1 MSFLTSSA
9 PLARAL
15 AERNYS
21 DPTPV
26 QNAVLEEAAA
36 GRDLLVSSQ
45 TGSGKT
51 VAYGLAIGTTL
62 LGEAEAFGRAGQ
74 PLALIIAPTRELAL
88 QVQRELAW
96 LYKHAN
102 ARVIACVGGM
112 DPRREAAL
120 LDEGA
125 HIVVGTPGRLR
136 DHIERHRLDVS
147 ALRAV
152 VLDEADEML
161 DLGFRDDLEFILK
174 TTPPERQSLLFSATL
189 PKAIIQLA
197 KSYQNDALRI
207 EVAGTPGGHADI
219 EYRAI
224 RCYPKEAELAVV
236 NLLRF
241 HDSPCSLVFCN
252 TRNSVRHL
260 EAILLERGFAA
271 VALSGELS
279 QSERNS
285 ALQALRDGRARVCVA
300 TDVAARG
307 IDLPGLTLVIHAEL
321 PNDPEVMQHRSG
333 RTGRAGKKGTSVL
346 LVPPSRRRKA
356 EMLLAEAKVEAV
368 WAGPPT
374 QDEIRALDKE
384 RLLND
389 PILTGEPGEVDAA
402 MVEALLAGRSIN
414 EIAAALVR
422 VYRAR
427 LPAAEEV
434 GDPNFARDSRPAR
447 ARDDYAPRDGA
458 PRFGENREG
467 SPRSDG
473 PRKAGPRGD
482 TVWFRLNIGRKDG
495 ADPRQLLPMIC
506 RRGKITR
513 DEVGAIRIFDKET
526 KVEIDADV
534 AERFYEL
541 AKAVDRDKIVIEP
554 VTGEEE
560 RRPAKPFAEK
570 ASHAPAPYAKPER
583 AGAERP
589 PARAYEKK
597 PYEKKPYEGGETKPY
612 AKKAYE
618 PKPYEG
624 GEKKPYEGKKK
635 AYEGKSK
642 PFGAAKAYDPVRSD
656 RDALSDPN
664 VSFRSGPKPH
674 ADKPYGERKPYAG
687 GPKPFGAG
695 KSGGGKPFAG
705 KPFAGKPATRDGD
718 TRPAGKPFKS
728 KKPRRDDRG

>member
-1 MSFLTSSA
+1 MSFLTTSP

-21 DPTPV
+21 EPTPV
-26 QNAVLEEAAA
+26 QTAVLEETAA

-51 VAYGLAIGTTL
+51 VAYGIAIGETL
-62 LGEAEAFGRAGQ
+62 LGEAETFPRAGK

-96 LYKHAN
+96 LYKQTN

-125 HIVVGTPGRLR
+125 HLVVGTPGRLR

-174 TTPPERQSLLFSATL
+174 TTPPERRSLLFSATL

-207 EVAGTPGGHADI
+207 EVAGGSRGHADI

-224 RCYPKEAELAVV
+224 RVYPKEAELAVV

-241 HDSPCSLVFCN
+241 HDAPTALVFCN
-252 TRNSVRHL
+252 TRNAVRHL
-260 EAILLERGFAA
+260 EAILLERGFSA

-279 QSERNS
+279 QGERNS

-307 IDLPGLTLVIHAEL
+307 IDLPGLELVIHAEL

-333 RTGRAGKKGTSVL
+333 RTGRAGNKGTSVL
-346 LVPPSRRRKA
+346 LVPVSRRRKA
-356 EMLLAEAKVEAV
+356 EMLISEARVEAV

-374 QDEIRALDKE
+374 QDEIRALDQQ
-384 RLLND
+384 RLLSD
-389 PILTGEPGEVDAA
+389 PILSGEPGEEDAA
-402 MVEALLAGRSIN
+402 MVEALIASRPAQ
-414 EIAAALVR
+414 EIAAALIR
-422 VYRAR
+422 VYRSR
-427 LPAAEEV
+427 LPGAEEV
-434 GDPNFARDSRPAR
+434 GDPNFGRDERRPVWARE
-447 ARDDYAPRDGA
+447 DYAPREGA
-458 PRFGENREG
+458 RFGET
-467 SPRSDG
+467 RSDG
-473 PRKAGPRGD
+473 PRSDAPRHKAGPRGD
-482 TVWFRLNIGRKDG
+482 TVWFRLSVGRKDG
-495 ADPRQLLPMIC
+495 ADPRQLLPMLC

-541 AKAVDRDKIVIEP
+541 AKAVDRDRIVIEP

-560 RRPAKPFAEK
+560 RRPAKPFADK
-570 ASHAPAPYAKPER
+570 ASRAPAPARNER
-583 AGAERP
+583 RDDDRP
-589 PARAYEKK
+589 PSRGYEKK
-597 PYEKKPYEGGETKPY
+597 PYEKKPFGK
-612 AKKAYE
+612 
-618 PKPYEG
+618 KPYEPRT
-624 GEKKPYEGKKK
+624 GETESSAGKKPFDGKRKPYEGK
-635 AYEGKSK
+635 GK
-642 PFGAAKAYDPVRSD
+642 PFGAAKTFDAKPYDPVRGERD
-656 RDALSDPN
+656 RVNDPN
-664 VSFRSGPKPH
+664 VSFRSGPRPQAAGKPPGG
-674 ADKPYGERKPYAG
+674 KPYPGAKPA
-687 GPKPFGAG
+687 F
-695 KSGGGKPFAG
+695 GGKPFAG
-705 KPFAGKPATRDGD
+705 RGDGAGAGKPG
-718 TRPAGKPFKS
+718 GKHFKA

>member
-21 DPTPV
+21 EPTPV
-26 QNAVLEEAAA
+26 QSAVLEPSAA

-51 VAYGLAIGTTL
+51 VAYGLAIGATL
-62 LGEAEAFGRAGQ
+62 LGDAEAFGRAAK

-102 ARVIACVGGM
+102 ARIIACVGGM

-125 HIVVGTPGRLR
+125 HVVVGTPGRLR

-147 ALRAV
+147 ALKAV

-174 TTPPERQSLLFSATL
+174 TTPAERQSLLFSATL

-207 EVAGTPGGHADI
+207 EVAATPGGHADI
-219 EYRAI
+219 DYRAI
-224 RCYPKEAELAVV
+224 RVYPKETELAVV

-252 TRNSVRHL
+252 TRNAVRHL
-260 EAILLERGFAA
+260 EAILLERGFSA

-402 MVEALLAGRSIN
+402 MVEALIAGRSVN

-422 VYRAR
+422 IYRAR
-427 LPAAEEV
+427 LPASEEV
-434 GDPNFARDSRPAR
+434 GDPNFARDERRPAR
-447 ARDDYAPRDGA
+447 AREDYAPREGA
-458 PRFGENREG
+458 RFGENRED
-467 SPRSDG
+467 SPRSDA
-473 PRKAGPRGD
+473 PRHKSGPRGD
-482 TVWFRLNIGRKDG
+482 TVWFRLSVGRKDG

-583 AGAERP
+583 DGDAR

-597 PYEKKPYEGGETKPY
+597 PYEKKPYEKKPYEGGDRKPY

-618 PKPYEG
+618 PKPYEARPDVKPYEG

-656 RDALSDPN
+656 REALSDPN
-664 VSFRSGPKPH
+664 VSFRSGPKPRFDKPGFDKP
-674 ADKPYGERKPYAG
+674 AGDKPYGEKKPYA
-687 GPKPFGAG
+687 PKPFGAG
-695 KSGGGKPFAG
+695 KSGAGKSFAG
-705 KPFAGKPATRDGD
+705 KA
-718 TRPAGKPFKS
+718 PFKG
-728 KKPRRDDRG
+728 KKPR

>member
-1 MSFLTSSA
+1 MSFLPTSP

-51 VAYGLAIGTTL
+51 VAYGLAIASTL
-62 LGEAEAFGRAGQ
+62 LGTDEAFGRAGK

-147 ALRAV
+147 ALKAV

-174 TTPPERQSLLFSATL
+174 TTPEERQSLLFSATL
-189 PKAIIQLA
+189 PKAIIALA
-197 KSYQNDALRI
+197 RSYQRDALRI
-207 EVAGTPGGHADI
+207 EVQGGSRGHADI

-224 RCYPKEAELAVV
+224 RVYPKEAELAVV

-241 HDSPCSLVFCN
+241 HDSPTALVFCN
-252 TRNSVRHL
+252 TRNAVRHL
-260 EAILLERGFAA
+260 EAILLERGFSA

-333 RTGRAGKKGTSVL
+333 RTGRAGNKGTSVL

-356 EMLLAEAKVEAV
+356 EMLIAEAKVEAF

-374 QDEIRALDKE
+374 PEEIRALDQE
-384 RLLND
+384 RLLSD
-389 PILTGEPGEVDAA
+389 PMLTGEACEDDAG
-402 MVEALLAGRSIN
+402 MIEALLAGRSAQ

-422 VYRAR
+422 VYRSR
-427 LPAAEEV
+427 LPGAEEV
-434 GDPNFARDSRPAR
+434 GDPNFARDERRPR
-447 ARDDYAPRDGA
+447 EPRDYASPREGA
-458 PRFGENREG
+458 RFGEERGEA
-467 SPRSDG
+467 
-473 PRKAGPRGD
+473 PRKAGPRGE

-495 ADPRQLLPMIC
+495 ADPRQLLPMLC

-534 AERFYEL
+534 AERFAEL
-541 AKAVDRDKIVIEP
+541 ARAADRDKIVIEP

-570 ASHAPAPYAKPER
+570 ASHAPAPYQKRER
-583 AGAERP
+583 GDERPAARADRGERQSAPRAERP
-589 PARAYEKK
+589 GQDRPAF
-597 PYEKKPYEGGETKPY
+597 
-612 AKKAYE
+612 
-618 PKPYEG
+618 
-624 GEKKPYEGKKK
+624 EKKPYEGKKK
-635 AYEGKSK
+635 AYEGKGK
-642 PFGAAKAYDPVRSD
+642 PFAARSEEGRRYDPVAQD
-656 RDALSDPN
+656 RQNLADPS
-664 VSFRSGPKPH
+664 VRFSREARPG
-674 ADKPYGERKPYAG
+674 AAGDKPYAAKPYAAKSPAG
-687 GPKPFGAG
+687 KPGGKFGAGGKPGFASAKPFAGPKPFA
-695 KSGGGKPFAG
+695 GGKAG
-705 KPFAGKPATRDGD
+705 KPK
-718 TRPAGKPFKS
+718 RP
-728 KKPRRDDRG
+728 RDDRG

>member
-1 MSFLTSSA
+1 MSFLPTSA

-26 QNAVLEEAAA
+26 QNAVLEENAA

-51 VAYGLAIGTTL
+51 VAYGLAIAATL
-62 LGEAEAFGRAGQ
+62 LGEAEAFGRAGK

-125 HIVVGTPGRLR
+125 HLVIGTPGRLR

-147 ALRAV
+147 GLRAV

-174 TTPPERQSLLFSATL
+174 TTPRERQSLLFSATL

-197 KSYQNDALRI
+197 TNYQRDALRI
-207 EVAGTPGGHADI
+207 EVTGGSRGHADI

-224 RCYPKEAELAVV
+224 RVYPKEAELAVV

-241 HDSPCSLVFCN
+241 HDSPTALVFCN

-260 EAILLERGFAA
+260 EAILLERGFSA

-333 RTGRAGKKGTSVL
+333 RTGRAGNKGTSVL
-346 LVPPSRRRKA
+346 LVPVSRRRKA
-356 EMLLAEAKVEAV
+356 EMLIAEAKVEVV

-374 QDEIRALDKE
+374 QDEIRALDQE

-389 PILTGEPGEVDAA
+389 PILTGEPGEEDAA
-402 MVEALLAGRSIN
+402 MVAALLAGRSVN

-422 VYRAR
+422 VYRSR
-427 LPAAEEV
+427 LPGAEEV
-434 GDPNFARDSRPAR
+434 GDPNFGRDERRPAKPR
-447 ARDDYAPRDGA
+447 EDYAPRDGA
-458 PRFGENREG
+458 RFGEGREG
-467 SPRSDG
+467 SPRSDA

-495 ADPRQLLPMIC
+495 ADPRQLLPMLC

-526 KVEIDADV
+526 KVEIDAGV

-541 AKAVDRDKIVIEP
+541 AKAADRDKIVIEP

-570 ASHAPAPYAKPER
+570 ASHVPSNHASAAHARPER
-583 AGAERP
+583 GDDR
-589 PARAYEKK
+589 PARSFEKK
-597 PYEKKPYEGGETKPY
+597 PYEKKPYQKKPFEERGSQARSFDGKPPEGK
-612 AKKAYE
+612 
-618 PKPYEG
+618 
-624 GEKKPYEGKKK
+624 KKPYEGK
-635 AYEGKSK
+635 GK

-656 RDALSDPN
+656 RDQQVFDPN
-664 VSFRSGPKPH
+664 VSFRSGPRPEGKPGGKPYAAGKPGFGKPH
-674 ADKPYGERKPYAG
+674 AGKGERPAG
-687 GPKPFGAG
+687 KPFGAG
-695 KSGGGKPFAG
+695 K
-705 KPFAGKPATRDGD
+705 
-718 TRPAGKPFKS
+718 PFKA
-728 KKPRRDDRG
+728 KKPR

>member
-1 MSFLTSSA
+1 MSFLTSSP

-26 QNAVLEEAAA
+26 QNAVLEDAAT

-51 VAYGLAIGTTL
+51 VAYGLAIGSTL
-62 LGEAEAFGRAGQ
+62 LGDAEAFGRAGQ

-147 ALRAV
+147 ALKAV

-174 TTPPERQSLLFSATL
+174 TTPEGRRSLLFSATL

-224 RCYPKEAELAVV
+224 RVYPKEAELAVV

-241 HDSPCSLVFCN
+241 HDAACSLVFCN
-252 TRNSVRHL
+252 TRNAVRHL
-260 EAILLERGFAA
+260 EAILLERGFSA

-333 RTGRAGKKGTSVL
+333 RTGRAGNKGTSVL

-368 WAGPPT
+368 WAGAPT
-374 QDEIRALDKE
+374 QDEIRALDQE

-389 PILTGEPGEVDAA
+389 PILTGEPGEDDAA
-402 MVEALLAGRSIN
+402 MVEALLKGRSAN

-422 VYRAR
+422 VYRSR

-434 GDPNFARDSRPAR
+434 GDPNYARDERRPAR
-447 ARDDYAPRDGA
+447 SREDYAPREGA
-458 PRFGENREG
+458 RFGENRQDSPRFD

-482 TVWFRLNIGRKDG
+482 TVWFRLSVGRKDG
-495 ADPRQLLPMIC
+495 ADPRQLLPMLC

-541 AKAVDRDKIVIEP
+541 AKAVDRDKIAIEP
-554 VTGEEE
+554 VTGEDE

-570 ASHAPAPYAKPER
+570 ASHAPAPYAKSERAPRPER
-583 AGAERP
+583 EGADQRDARP

-597 PYEKKPYEGGETKPY
+597 PYEKKPYER
-612 AKKAYE
+612 
-618 PKPYEG
+618 KPYEG

-642 PFGAAKAYDPVRSD
+642 PFGAAKPYDPVRSD
-656 RDALSDPN
+656 RDQLSDPS

-674 ADKPYGERKPYAG
+674 ADKPYAG
-687 GPKPFGAG
+687 KPFGAG
-695 KSGGGKPFAG
+695 KSGGGKAFAG
-705 KPFAGKPATRDGD
+705 KPFAGKPTGD
-718 TRPAGKPFKS
+718 KPFKG

>member
-1 MSFLTSSA
+1 MRLHCHHGFFRRLLRYEPRNRWLRLAPVADILRRHSDSA
-9 PLARAL
+9 PRRNPSPLSHVLPDLECAARARARRTQL
-15 AERNYS
+15 FRTHAGAERR
-21 DPTPV
+21 
-26 QNAVLEEAAA
+26 A
-36 GRDLLVSSQ
+36 GGGGRRPRPARLVADGLRQ
-45 TGSGKT
+45 DRR
-51 VAYGLAIGTTL
+51 YGLAIGATL
-62 LGEAEAFGRAGQ
+62 LGEAEVFGRAGQ

-102 ARVIACVGGM
+102 ARIIACVGGM

-125 HIVVGTPGRLR
+125 HVVVGTPGRLR

-147 ALRAV
+147 ALKAV

-174 TTPPERQSLLFSATL
+174 TAPAERRSLLFSATL

-207 EVAGTPGGHADI
+207 EVAGMPGGHADI

-252 TRNSVRHL
+252 TRNAVRHL
-260 EAILLERGFAA
+260 EAILLERGFSA

-333 RTGRAGKKGTSVL
+333 RTGRAPARRRARACCWCRRRAAARPRCCWPRPRSR
-346 LVPPSRRRKA
+346 PSGPARRRRRKSGA
-356 EMLLAEAKVEAV
+356 R
-368 WAGPPT
+368 P
-374 QDEIRALDKE
+374 E
-384 RLLND
+384 RLLSD
-389 PILTGEPGEVDAA
+389 PILTGEPGEDDAA
-402 MVEALLAGRSIN
+402 MVEALLAGRTAN

-422 VYRAR
+422 IYRTR
-427 LPAAEEV
+427 PAGLEEV
-434 GDPNFARDSRPAR
+434 GDPNYARDERRPAR
-447 ARDDYAPRDGA
+447 AREDYAPRVRRALRRA
-458 PRFGENREG
+458 PRGQPARG
-467 SPRSDG
+467 RSPQSRS
-473 PRKAGPRGD
+473 RACD
-482 TVWFRLNIGRKDG
+482 TVWFRLSVGRKDG
-495 ADPRQLLPMIC
+495 ADPRQLLPMLC

-541 AKAVDRDKIVIEP
+541 AKP
-554 VTGEEE
+554 ST
-560 RRPAKPFAEK
+560 
-570 ASHAPAPYAKPER
+570 
-583 AGAERP
+583 
-589 PARAYEKK
+589 
-597 PYEKKPYEGGETKPY
+597 
-612 AKKAYE
+612 
-618 PKPYEG
+618 
-624 GEKKPYEGKKK
+624 
-635 AYEGKSK
+635 
-642 PFGAAKAYDPVRSD
+642 
-656 RDALSDPN
+656 
-664 VSFRSGPKPH
+664 
-674 ADKPYGERKPYAG
+674 
-687 GPKPFGAG
+687 
-695 KSGGGKPFAG
+695 
-705 KPFAGKPATRDGD
+705 ATRS
-718 TRPAGKPFKS
+718 RS
-728 KKPRRDDRG
+728 SR

>member
-1 MSFLTSSA
+1 MSFSLTSP

-21 DPTPV
+21 EPTPV

-51 VAYGLAIGTTL
+51 IAFGLAIGTTL
-62 LGEAEAFGRAGQ
+62 LGEAEGFGRAGQ

-102 ARVIACVGGM
+102 ARIIACVGGM

-161 DLGFRDDLEFILK
+161 DMGFREDLEFILK
-174 TTPPERQSLLFSATL
+174 TAPEDRRSLLFSATL

-197 KSYQNDALRI
+197 KNYQRDALRI
-207 EVAGTPGGHADI
+207 EVAGGSRGHADI

-224 RCYPKEAELAVV
+224 RVYPKETELAVV

-241 HDSPCSLVFCN
+241 HDAPTALVFCN
-252 TRNSVRHL
+252 TRNAVRHL
-260 EAILLERGFAA
+260 EAILLERGFSA
-271 VALSGELS
+271 VALSGELG
-279 QSERNS
+279 QNERNA

-346 LVPPSRRRKA
+346 LVPQSRRRKA
-356 EMLLAEAKVEAV
+356 EMLLAEAKVEAA
-368 WAGPPT
+368 WAGAPT
-374 QDEIRALDKE
+374 PDEIRALDQE
-384 RLLND
+384 RLLSD
-389 PILTGEPGEVDAA
+389 PLMSGEADADDA
-402 MVEALLAGRSIN
+402 GMIEALLAGRSAP
-414 EIAAALVR
+414 ELAAALVR
-422 VYRAR
+422 VYRSR
-427 LPAAEEV
+427 LPSAEEV
-434 GDPNFARDSRPAR
+434 GDPNFSRDERRPAR
-447 ARDDYAPRDGA
+447 AREDYAPREGA
-458 PRFGENREG
+458 RFGENRED

-482 TVWFRLNIGRKDG
+482 TVWFRLNVGRKDG
-495 ADPRQLLPMIC
+495 ADPRQLLPMLC

-513 DEVGAIRIFDKET
+513 DEVGAIRIFDRET
-526 KVEIDADV
+526 KVEIDVDV

-541 AKAVDRDKIVIEP
+541 AKAADRDKVMIEP
-554 VTGEEE
+554 VTGEDE

-570 ASHAPAPYAKPER
+570 ASHAPSAHRRDDER
-583 AGAERP
+583 AP
-589 PARAYEKK
+589 PRAYEKK
-597 PYEKKPYEGGETKPY
+597 PYDKKPF
-612 AKKAYE
+612 
-618 PKPYEG
+618 
-624 GEKKPYEGKKK
+624 EKKPYEGKKK
-635 AYEGKSK
+635 PYEGKGK
-642 PFGAAKAYDPVRSD
+642 PFGAAKSYDPVRSD
-656 RDALSDPN
+656 REALADPN
-664 VSFRSGPKPH
+664 VSFRAGPKPY
-674 ADKPYGERKPYAG
+674 AARPGGGKPYE
-687 GPKPFGAG
+687 G
-695 KSGGGKPFAG
+695 KGKPFAG
-705 KPFAGKPATRDGD
+705 KAHAPKGD
-718 TRPAGKPFKS
+718 APHGARPAGKPFKG

>member
-1 MSFLTSSA
+1 MSFLPTSP

-26 QNAVLEEAAA
+26 QNAVLEENAA

-51 VAYGLAIGTTL
+51 VAYGLAIASTL
-62 LGEAEAFGRAGQ
+62 LGEAEVFPRAGK

-125 HIVVGTPGRLR
+125 HLVVGTPGRLR

-174 TTPPERQSLLFSATL
+174 TTPAERQSLLFSATL

-197 KSYQNDALRI
+197 TNYQRNALRI
-207 EVAGTPGGHADI
+207 EVAGGSRGHADI

-224 RCYPKEAELAVV
+224 RVYPKEAELAVV

-241 HDSPCSLVFCN
+241 HDAPTALVFCN
-252 TRNSVRHL
+252 TRNSARHL
-260 EAILLERGFAA
+260 EAILLERGFSA

-307 IDLPGLTLVIHAEL
+307 IDLPGLELVIHAEL

-333 RTGRAGKKGTSVL
+333 RTGRAGNKGTSVL
-346 LVPPSRRRKA
+346 LVPVSRRRKA
-356 EMLLAEAKVEAV
+356 EMLIAEAKVEAV

-374 QDEIRALDKE
+374 AEEIRALDQQ
-384 RLLND
+384 RLLSD
-389 PILTGEPGEVDAA
+389 PILTGDAGEDDAA
-402 MVEALLAGRSIN
+402 MVAALVAGRSPH

-422 VYRAR
+422 VYRSR
-427 LPAAEEV
+427 LPGAEEV
-434 GDPNFARDSRPAR
+434 GDPNFGRDSRPVR
-447 ARDDYAPRDGA
+447 AREDYAPREGA
-458 PRFGENREG
+458 RFGENRDD
-467 SPRSDG
+467 SPRSDA
-473 PRKAGPRGD
+473 PRHKAGPRGD

-495 ADPRQLLPMIC
+495 ADPRQLLPMLC

-526 KVEIDADV
+526 KVEIDAGV

-541 AKAVDRDKIVIEP
+541 AKAADRDKIVIEP

-570 ASHAPAPYAKPER
+570 VSHVPSSHAPAPRARPER
-583 AGAERP
+583 GDERP
-589 PARAYEKK
+589 AKSFDKK
-597 PYEKKPYEGGETKPY
+597 PYEKKSYEKKPYQKKPFEGRAPEGGSF
-612 AKKAYE
+612 
-618 PKPYEG
+618 EG
-624 GEKKPYEGKKK
+624 KKPYEGKKK
-635 AYEGKSK
+635 PYEGKGK
-642 PFGAAKAYDPVRSD
+642 PFGAAKSYDPVRSD
-656 RDALSDPN
+656 REQQLSDPN
-664 VSFRSGPKPH
+664 FSFRSGPRP
-674 ADKPYGERKPYAG
+674 
-687 GPKPFGAG
+687 
-695 KSGGGKPFAG
+695 
-705 KPFAGKPATRDGD
+705 AGKPAGQTYAGGKPGFGKPRAGKGDGD
-718 TRPAGKPFKS
+718 RPSGKPFGAGKPFKS
-728 KKPRRDDRG
+728 KKPR

>member
-26 QNAVLEEAAA
+26 QSAVLEPAAA

-51 VAYGLAIGTTL
+51 VAYGLAIGATL
-62 LGEAEAFGRAGQ
+62 LGEAEAFGRAGK

-102 ARVIACVGGM
+102 ARIIACVGGM

-125 HIVVGTPGRLR
+125 HVVVGTPGRLR

-147 ALRAV
+147 ALKAV

-174 TTPPERQSLLFSATL
+174 TTPAERQSLLFSATL

-207 EVAGTPGGHADI
+207 EVAATPGGHADI

-224 RCYPKEAELAVV
+224 RVYPKEAELAVV

-252 TRNSVRHL
+252 TRNAVRHL
-260 EAILLERGFAA
+260 EAILLERGFSA

-333 RTGRAGKKGTSVL
+333 RTGRAGNKGTSVL

-402 MVEALLAGRSIN
+402 MVEALIAGRSVN

-422 VYRAR
+422 IYRAR
-427 LPAAEEV
+427 LPASEEV

-447 ARDDYAPRDGA
+447 SRDDYAPREGA
-458 PRFGENREG
+458 RFGENRED

-473 PRKAGPRGD
+473 PRHKSGPRGD
-482 TVWFRLNIGRKDG
+482 TVWFRLSVGRKDG

-554 VTGEEE
+554 VTGEDE

-570 ASHAPAPYAKPER
+570 ASHAPAPYAKPEGDAR
-583 AGAERP
+583 

-597 PYEKKPYEGGETKPY
+597 PYEKKPYEKKPYEGGDKKPY

-618 PKPYEG
+618 PKPYEARPDAKPYEG

-635 AYEGKSK
+635 PYEGKSK
-642 PFGAAKAYDPVRSD
+642 PFGAPKAYDPVRSD
-656 RDALSDPN
+656 REALSDPN
-664 VSFRSGPKPH
+664 VSFRSGPKPRY
-674 ADKPYGERKPYAG
+674 DKPAGDKPFDEKKPYA
-687 GPKPFGAG
+687 PKPFGAG
-695 KSGGGKPFAG
+695 KSGAGKSFAG
-705 KPFAGKPATRDGD
+705 KA
-718 TRPAGKPFKS
+718 PFKG
-728 KKPRRDDRG
+728 KKPR

>member
-1 MSFLTSSA
+1 MSFLPTSA

-26 QNAVLEEAAA
+26 QNAVLEEKAA

-51 VAYGLAIGTTL
+51 VAYGLAIAATL
-62 LGEAEAFGRAGQ
+62 LGEAEAFGRAGK

-125 HIVVGTPGRLR
+125 HLVVGTPGRLR

-147 ALRAV
+147 GLRAV

-174 TTPPERQSLLFSATL
+174 TTPAERQSLLFSATL
-189 PKAIIQLA
+189 PRAIIQLA
-197 KSYQNDALRI
+197 TNYQRDALRI
-207 EVAGTPGGHADI
+207 EVTGGSRGHADI

-224 RCYPKEAELAVV
+224 RVYPKEAELAVV

-241 HDSPCSLVFCN
+241 HDAPTALVFCN

-260 EAILLERGFAA
+260 EAILLERGFSA

-285 ALQALRDGRARVCVA
+285 ALQALRDGRAKVCVA

-333 RTGRAGKKGTSVL
+333 RTGRAGNKGTSVL
-346 LVPPSRRRKA
+346 LVPVSRRRKA
-356 EMLLAEAKVEAV
+356 EMLIAEAKVEVV

-374 QDEIRALDKE
+374 QDEIRALDQE

-389 PILTGEPGEVDAA
+389 PILTGDPGEEDAA
-402 MVEALLAGRSIN
+402 MVEALLAGRSAN

-422 VYRAR
+422 VYRSR
-427 LPAAEEV
+427 LPGAEEV
-434 GDPNFARDSRPAR
+434 GDPNFGRDERRPAR
-447 ARDDYAPRDGA
+447 PREDYASREGA
-458 PRFGENREG
+458 RFGEGREG
-467 SPRSDG
+467 SPRSDA

-495 ADPRQLLPMIC
+495 ADPRQLLPMLC

-526 KVEIDADV
+526 KVEIDAGV

-541 AKAVDRDKIVIEP
+541 ARAADRDKVAIEP

-570 ASHAPAPYAKPER
+570 ANHQPSGHAPAAR
-583 AGAERP
+583 ARHARGDERP
-589 PARAYEKK
+589 ARSFEKKSFEKK
-597 PYEKKPYEGGETKPY
+597 PYEKKPFEGRAPEGGSFED
-612 AKKAYE
+612 
-618 PKPYEG
+618 
-624 GEKKPYEGKKK
+624 KKPYEGKKK
-635 AYEGKSK
+635 PYEGKSK
-642 PFGAAKAYDPVRSD
+642 PFGAAKPYDPVRSD
-656 RDALSDPN
+656 RDQQVFDPN
-664 VSFRSGPKPH
+664 VSFRSGPRPDGKP
-674 ADKPYGERKPYAG
+674 AGKPYAG
-687 GPKPFGAG
+687 KKPGFGKPYAGKGDGERPAGKPFGAG
-695 KSGGGKPFAG
+695 K
-705 KPFAGKPATRDGD
+705 
-718 TRPAGKPFKS
+718 PFKAR
-728 KKPRRDDRG
+728 KPR

>member
-1 MSFLTSSA
+1 MSFLSSSA

-21 DPTPV
+21 EPTPV
-26 QNAVLEEAAA
+26 QAAVLEAAA
-36 GRDLLVSSQ
+36 EGRDLLVSSQ

-51 VAYGLAIGTTL
+51 VAYGLAIAGTL
-62 LGEAEAFGRAGQ
+62 LGDAETLGRAGQ
-74 PLALIIAPTRELAL
+74 PLALVIAPTRELAL

-96 LYKHAN
+96 LYKQAN
-102 ARVIACVGGM
+102 ARVISCVGGM

-136 DHIERHRLDVS
+136 DHIERRRLDVS
-147 ALRAV
+147 GLKAV

-174 TTPPERQSLLFSATL
+174 TAPEERRSLLFSATF
-189 PKAIIQLA
+189 PPAIIQLA
-197 KSYQNDALRI
+197 ASYQRDALRI
-207 EVAGTPGGHADI
+207 EVKGGARGHADI
-219 EYRAI
+219 AYRAV
-224 RCYPKEAELAVV
+224 RVYPREAELAVV

-241 HDSPCSLVFCN
+241 HDAACTLIFCN
-252 TRNSVRHL
+252 TRNAVRHL
-260 EAILLERGFAA
+260 EAILLERGFSA

-279 QSERNS
+279 QNERNA

-307 IDLPGLTLVIHAEL
+307 IDLPGLDLVVHAEL

-333 RTGRAGKKGTSVL
+333 RTGRAGKKGISVL

-356 EMLLAEAKVEAV
+356 ERLLAEARVEAEWV
-368 WAGPPT
+368 GPPT
-374 QDEIRALDKE
+374 LEEIRALEQE
-384 RLLND
+384 RLLQD
-389 PILTGEPGEVDAA
+389 PLLSGDEGEDDAA
-402 MVEALLAGRSIN
+402 MIEALLAGR
-414 EIAAALVR
+414 EARELAAALVR
-422 VYRAR
+422 VYRSR

-434 GDPNFARDSRPAR
+434 GDPNYGNEPVRPAR
-447 ARDDYAPRDGA
+447 MRDDYATPRE
-458 PRFGENREG
+458 RFGAGRED
-467 SPRSDG
+467 SPRADG

-482 TVWFRLNIGRKDG
+482 TVWFRLSVGRKDG
-495 ADPRQLLPMIC
+495 ADPRQLLPMLC

-513 DEVGAIRIFDKET
+513 DEVGAIRIFDRET

-541 AKAVDRDKIVIEP
+541 AKGVDRDRITIEP

-570 ASHAPAPYAKPER
+570 ASHAPASRRPEPE
-583 AGAERP
+583 GAERREARA

-597 PYEKKPYEGGETKPY
+597 PYDGERR
-612 AKKAYE
+612 
-618 PKPYEG
+618 
-624 GEKKPYEGKKK
+624 PYEGKKK

-642 PFGAAKAYDPVRSD
+642 PFGAARSNDTARAYDPVRSD
-656 RDALSDPN
+656 RENLSDPN
-664 VSFRSGPKPH
+664 VSFRP
-674 ADKPYGERKPYAG
+674 
-687 GPKPFGAG
+687 GA
-695 KSGGGKPFAG
+695 KPFAG
-705 KPFAGKPATRDGD
+705 KKPQDGKPGFAAKPFGAKPFGGKSAGGKFGDRPGPAGRDGD
-718 TRPAGKPFKS
+718 SRPAGKPFKG

>member
-1 MSFLTSSA
+1 MSFLPTSP

-26 QNAVLEEAAA
+26 QNAVLEDAAA

-51 VAYGLAIGTTL
+51 VAYGLAIATTL
-62 LGEAEAFGRAGQ
+62 LGEAEAFGRAGK

-96 LYKHAN
+96 LYKYAN

-147 ALRAV
+147 ALKAV

-174 TTPPERQSLLFSATL
+174 TTPAERQSLLFSATL

-197 KSYQNDALRI
+197 TNYQRNALRI
-207 EVAGTPGGHADI
+207 EVTGGSRGHADI

-224 RCYPKEAELAVV
+224 RVYPKEAELAVV

-252 TRNSVRHL
+252 TRNAVRHL
-260 EAILLERGFAA
+260 EAILLERGFSA

-333 RTGRAGKKGTSVL
+333 RTGRAGNKGTSVL
-346 LVPPSRRRKA
+346 LVPVSRRRKA
-356 EMLLAEAKVEAV
+356 EMLIAEAKVEAV

-374 QDEIRALDKE
+374 AEEIRALDQQ
-384 RLLND
+384 RLLSD
-389 PILTGEPGEVDAA
+389 PLLTGEADEDDAP
-402 MVEALLAGRSIN
+402 MVEALLAGRSPQ

-422 VYRAR
+422 VYRSR
-427 LPAAEEV
+427 LPGAEEV
-434 GDPNFARDSRPAR
+434 GDPNFQRDSRPIR
-447 ARDDYAPRDGA
+447 SREEYAPREGG
-458 PRFGENREG
+458 RFGEGRED
-467 SPRSDG
+467 SPRAEG
-473 PRKAGPRGD
+473 PRKAGPRGN
-482 TVWFRLNIGRKDG
+482 TVWFVLNIGRKDG
-495 ADPRQLLPMIC
+495 ADPRQLLPMLC

-541 AKAVDRDKIVIEP
+541 AKAVDRDKIVIQP

-570 ASHAPAPYAKPER
+570 ASHAPSAYARPER
-583 AGAERP
+583 DTDRP

-597 PYEKKPYEGGETKPY
+597 PYEKKPYER
-612 AKKAYE
+612 
-618 PKPYEG
+618 KPYEG

-635 AYEGKSK
+635 AYEGKGK
-642 PFGAAKAYDPVRSD
+642 PFGAAKPYDPVRSD

-664 VSFRSGPKPH
+664 VSFRSGPKPY
-674 ADKPYGERKPYAG
+674 AGKPGGAKPYAG
-687 GPKPFGAG
+687 NKPGF
-695 KSGGGKPFAG
+695 GGK
-705 KPFAGKPATRDGD
+705 
-718 TRPAGKPFKS
+718 PAGKPFKG
-728 KKPRRDDRG
+728 KKPGRDDRG

>member
-1 MSFLTSSA
+1 MSFLPTSA

-26 QNAVLEEAAA
+26 QNAVLEDSAA

-51 VAYGLAIGTTL
+51 VAYGLAIATTL
-62 LGEAEAFGRAGQ
+62 LGEAEAFGRAGK

-147 ALRAV
+147 ALKAV

-219 EYRAI
+219 DYRAI
-224 RCYPKEAELAVV
+224 RVYPKEAELAVV

-260 EAILLERGFAA
+260 EAILLERGFSA

-346 LVPPSRRRKA
+346 LVPVSRRRKA
-356 EMLLAEAKVEAV
+356 EMLIAEAKVEAV

-389 PILTGEPGEVDAA
+389 PILTGEPGEEDAA
-402 MVEALLAGRSIN
+402 MVEALLAGRTVQ

-422 VYRAR
+422 VYRSR
-427 LPAAEEV
+427 LPSAEEV
-434 GDPNFARDSRPAR
+434 GDPNFGRDERRPVR
-447 ARDDYAPRDGA
+447 AREDYAPREGG
-458 PRFGENREG
+458 RFGEGRED
-467 SPRSDG
+467 SPRSEG
-473 PRKAGPRGD
+473 PRKAGPRGN

-495 ADPRQLLPMIC
+495 ADPRQLLPMLC

-526 KVEIDADV
+526 KVEIDAEV

-541 AKAVDRDKIVIEP
+541 AKAVDRDKIIIEP
-554 VTGEEE
+554 VTGEDE

-570 ASHAPAPYAKPER
+570 ASHAPSAYSKPER
-583 AGAERP
+583 DTDRA

-597 PYEKKPYEGGETKPY
+597 PYEKKPF
-612 AKKAYE
+612 
-618 PKPYEG
+618 
-624 GEKKPYEGKKK
+624 EKKPYEGKSFDGPKAYDSKKK

-642 PFGAAKAYDPVRSD
+642 PFGAAKPYDPVRSD
-656 RDALSDPN
+656 RDAVSDPN
-664 VSFRSGPKPH
+664 VSFRSGPKP
-674 ADKPYGERKPYAG
+674 YAG
-687 GPKPFGAG
+687 KPGGGKPFEGG
-695 KSGGGKPFAG
+695 KKPFAG
-705 KPFAGKPATRDGD
+705 KPYAPRGD
-718 TRPAGKPFKS
+718 APGGGRPAGKPFKG
-728 KKPRRDDRG
+728 KKPGRDDRG

>member
-1 MSFLTSSA
+1 MSFLPTSP

-26 QNAVLEEAAA
+26 QNAVLEETAA

-51 VAYGLAIGTTL
+51 VAYGLAIGSTL
-62 LGEAEAFGRAGQ
+62 LGDAEAFGRAAK

-102 ARVIACVGGM
+102 ARIIACVGGM

-174 TTPPERQSLLFSATL
+174 TTPAERQSLLFSATL

-197 KSYQNDALRI
+197 TNYQRNALRI

-241 HDSPCSLVFCN
+241 HDSPTALVFCN

-260 EAILLERGFAA
+260 EAILLERGFSA

-285 ALQALRDGRARVCVA
+285 ALQALRDGRAKVCVA

-333 RTGRAGKKGTSVL
+333 RTGRAGNKGTSVL

-374 QDEIRALDKE
+374 QDEIRALDKD

-402 MVEALLAGRSIN
+402 MVEALLAGRTVN

-434 GDPNFARDSRPAR
+434 GDPNFGRDSRPTR
-447 ARDDYAPRDGA
+447 SRDDYAPREGA
-458 PRFGENREG
+458 RFGENRED

-473 PRKAGPRGD
+473 PRHKSGPRGD

-554 VTGEEE
+554 VTGEDE

-570 ASHAPAPYAKPER
+570 ASHAPAAYAKPER
-583 AGAERP
+583 RDDDH

-597 PYEKKPYEGGETKPY
+597 PYEKKPYEGGEKKPY
-612 AKKAYE
+612 VKKPYE

-624 GEKKPYEGKKK
+624 GEKTPYEGKKK

-642 PFGAAKAYDPVRSD
+642 PFGAAKAYDPIRSD

-664 VSFRSGPKPH
+664 VSFRSGPKPRFDKP
-674 ADKPYGERKPYAG
+674 AGDKPYGEKKPYAA
-687 GPKPFGAG
+687 KPFGAG

-705 KPFAGKPATRDGD
+705 KPFGGKPASRDGD
-718 TRPAGKPFKS
+718 ARPAGKPPFKG
-728 KKPRRDDRG
+728 KKPR

>member
-1 MSFLTSSA
+1 MAFLPTSP

-15 AERNYS
+15 AERNYN

-51 VAYGLAIGTTL
+51 VAYGLAIGETL
-62 LGEAEAFGRAGQ
+62 LEGAEVLGRAGQ

-96 LYKHAN
+96 LYKHAG
-102 ARVIACVGGM
+102 ARVISCVGGM

-174 TTPPERQSLLFSATL
+174 TTPAERRSLLFSATL
-189 PKAIIQLA
+189 PKAIIALA
-197 KSYQNDALRI
+197 RSYQRDALRI
-207 EVAGTPGGHADI
+207 EVAGSATGHADI

-224 RCYPKEAELAVV
+224 RVFPKEAELAVV

-241 HDSPCSLVFCN
+241 HDSPCALVFCN
-252 TRNSVRHL
+252 TRNAVRHL
-260 EAILLERGFAA
+260 EAILLERGFSA

-356 EMLLAEAKVEAV
+356 DMLLSEAKVEAV
-368 WAGPPT
+368 WAGAPT
-374 QDEIRALDKE
+374 QEEIRALDQE
-384 RLLND
+384 RLLQD
-389 PILTGEPGEVDAA
+389 PLLTGEASEDDAG
-402 MVEALLAGRSIN
+402 MVEALLAGRSAQ

-422 VYRAR
+422 VYRSR

-434 GDPNFARDSRPAR
+434 GDPGFGRDERRPVR
-447 ARDDYAPRDGA
+447 STEDYARPRERD
-458 PRFGENREG
+458 REQGER
-467 SPRSDG
+467 PH
-473 PRKAGPRGD
+473 KAGPRGD
-482 TVWFRLNIGRKDG
+482 TVWFRLNIGRRDG
-495 ADPRQLLPMIC
+495 ADPRQLLPMLC

-513 DEVGAIRIFDKET
+513 DEVGAIRIFDTET

-534 AERFYEL
+534 AERFASL
-541 AKAVDRDKIVIEP
+541 ASATDRDKIVIEP
-554 VTGEEE
+554 VTGEAE

-570 ASHAPAPYAKPER
+570 ASHSRAPRADDER
-583 AGAERP
+583 ASAPFPG
-589 PARAYEKK
+589 K
-597 PYEKKPYEGGETKPY
+597 
-612 AKKAYE
+612 
-618 PKPYEG
+618 
-624 GEKKPYEGKKK
+624 KKPYEGK
-635 AYEGKSK
+635 GK
-642 PFGAAKAYDPVRSD
+642 PFGAKAHGGKPYDPVRRD
-656 RDALSDPN
+656 REPVYDENAVLRPSERPFDKK
-664 VSFRSGPKPH
+664 SGPS
-674 ADKPYGERKPYAG
+674 DKPFAK
-687 GPKPFGAG
+687 
-695 KSGGGKPFAG
+695 GKPFAG
-705 KPFAGKPATRDGD
+705 AKPFSAKPSHGGKSFGHGKPDAGFAGGERGK
-718 TRPAGKPFKS
+718 PAGKPFKS
-728 KKPRRDDRG
+728 KKPRRDDR

>member
-21 DPTPV
+21 EPTPV
-26 QNAVLEEAAA
+26 QSAVLEEAAA

-51 VAYGLAIGTTL
+51 VAYGLAIGATL
-62 LGEAEAFGRAGQ
+62 LGDAEAFGRAGQ

-102 ARVIACVGGM
+102 ARIIACVGGM

-125 HIVVGTPGRLR
+125 HVVVGTPGRLR

-147 ALRAV
+147 ALKAV

-174 TTPPERQSLLFSATL
+174 TAPAERRSLLFSATL
-189 PKAIIQLA
+189 PKAIIHLA

-207 EVAGTPGGHADI
+207 EVAGDARGHADI

-252 TRNSVRHL
+252 TRNAVRHL
-260 EAILLERGFAA
+260 EAILLERGFSA

-374 QDEIRALDKE
+374 QEEIRTLDRE

-389 PILTGEPGEVDAA
+389 PILTGEPGEDDAA
-402 MVEALLAGRSIN
+402 MVEALLAGRSAN

-422 VYRAR
+422 IYRTR

-434 GDPNFARDSRPAR
+434 GDPNYARDERRPAR
-447 ARDDYAPRDGA
+447 SREDYAPREGA
-458 PRFGENREG
+458 RFGEHREG
-467 SPRSDG
+467 SPRADG

-482 TVWFRLNIGRKDG
+482 TVWFRLSVGRKDG
-495 ADPRQLLPMIC
+495 ADPRQLLPMLC

-541 AKAVDRDKIVIEP
+541 AKAVDRDKIAIEP

-570 ASHAPAPYAKPER
+570 ASHAPAPYARPER
-583 AGAERP
+583 DGEAR
-589 PARAYEKK
+589 PARAYEKKPYDKK
-597 PYEKKPYEGGETKPY
+597 PYEKKPYEGGDRKPY

-618 PKPYEG
+618 PKPHEARPEAKPYEG

-642 PFGAAKAYDPVRSD
+642 PFGAGKAYDPVRSD
-656 RDALSDPN
+656 REALSDPN
-664 VSFRSGPKPH
+664 VSFRGGPKPRFDKPA
-674 ADKPYGERKPYAG
+674 ADKPYGEKKPYA
-687 GPKPFGAG
+687 PKPFCAGKSGAG
-695 KSGGGKPFAG
+695 KSFAG
-705 KPFAGKPATRDGD
+705 KSFAGKA
-718 TRPAGKPFKS
+718 PFKG
-728 KKPRRDDRG
+728 KKPR

>member
-1 MSFLTSSA
+1 MSFLTSSP

-26 QNAVLEEAAA
+26 QNAVLEDAAT

-51 VAYGLAIGTTL
+51 VAYGLAIGSTL
-62 LGEAEAFGRAGQ
+62 LGDAEAFGRAGQ

-147 ALRAV
+147 ALKAV

-174 TTPPERQSLLFSATL
+174 TTPEGRRSLLFSATL

-224 RCYPKEAELAVV
+224 RVYPKEAELAVV

-241 HDSPCSLVFCN
+241 HDAACSLVFCN
-252 TRNSVRHL
+252 TRNAVRHL
-260 EAILLERGFAA
+260 EAILLERGFSA

-333 RTGRAGKKGTSVL
+333 RTGRAGNKGTSVL

-368 WAGPPT
+368 WAGAPT
-374 QDEIRALDKE
+374 QDEIRALDQE

-389 PILTGEPGEVDAA
+389 PILTGEPGEDDAA
-402 MVEALLAGRSIN
+402 MVEALLKGRSAN

-422 VYRAR
+422 VYRSR

-434 GDPNFARDSRPAR
+434 GDPNYARDERRPAR
-447 ARDDYAPRDGA
+447 SREDYAPREGA
-458 PRFGENREG
+458 RFGENRQDSPRFD

-482 TVWFRLNIGRKDG
+482 TVWFRLSVGRKDG
-495 ADPRQLLPMIC
+495 ADPRQLLPMLC

-541 AKAVDRDKIVIEP
+541 AKAVDRDKIAIEP
-554 VTGEEE
+554 VTGEDE

-570 ASHAPAPYAKPER
+570 ASHAPAPYAKSERAPRPER
-583 AGAERP
+583 EGADQRDARP

-597 PYEKKPYEGGETKPY
+597 PYEKKPYER
-612 AKKAYE
+612 
-618 PKPYEG
+618 KPYEG

-642 PFGAAKAYDPVRSD
+642 PFGAAKPYDPVRSD
-656 RDALSDPN
+656 RDQLSDPN

-674 ADKPYGERKPYAG
+674 ADKPYAG
-687 GPKPFGAG
+687 KPFGAG
-695 KSGGGKPFAG
+695 KSGGGKAFAG
-705 KPFAGKPATRDGD
+705 KPFAGKPTGD
-718 TRPAGKPFKS
+718 KPFKG

>member
-1 MSFLTSSA
+1 MSFLTSSP

-26 QNAVLEEAAA
+26 QNAVLEDAAA

-51 VAYGLAIGTTL
+51 VAYGLAIGSTL
-62 LGEAEAFGRAGQ
+62 LGDAEAFGRAGQ

-147 ALRAV
+147 ALKAV

-174 TTPPERQSLLFSATL
+174 TTPEGRRSLLFSATL

-224 RCYPKEAELAVV
+224 RVYPKEAELAVV

-241 HDSPCSLVFCN
+241 HDAACSLVFCN
-252 TRNSVRHL
+252 TRNAVRHL
-260 EAILLERGFAA
+260 EAILLERGFSA

-333 RTGRAGKKGTSVL
+333 RTGRAGNKGTSVL

-434 GDPNFARDSRPAR
+434 GDPNFARDERRPAR
-447 ARDDYAPRDGA
+447 ARDDYAPREGA
-458 PRFGENREG
+458 RFGEHRED

-495 ADPRQLLPMIC
+495 ADPRQLLPMLC

-554 VTGEEE
+554 VTGEDE

-583 AGAERP
+583 APRPERDGADQRDARP
-589 PARAYEKK
+589 PTRAYEKK
-597 PYEKKPYEGGETKPY
+597 PYEKKPYER
-612 AKKAYE
+612 
-618 PKPYEG
+618 KPYEG

-642 PFGAAKAYDPVRSD
+642 PFGAAKPYDPVSRD
-656 RDALSDPN
+656 RDQLSDPN
-664 VSFRSGPKPH
+664 VSFRAGPKPQ
-674 ADKPYGERKPYAG
+674 ADKPYGEKKPYAG
-687 GPKPFGAG
+687 GPKPFSAG

-705 KPFAGKPATRDGD
+705 KPFAGKPASRDGD
-718 TRPAGKPFKS
+718 SRPAGKPFKG

>member
-1 MSFLTSSA
+1 MSFLTTSP

-21 DPTPV
+21 EPTPV
-26 QNAVLEEAAA
+26 QNAVLEADAT

-62 LGEAEAFGRAGQ
+62 LGEAEAFERAGQ

-96 LYKHAN
+96 LYKQAN
-102 ARVIACVGGM
+102 ARIIACVGGM

-136 DHIERHRLDVS
+136 DHIERRRLDVS
-147 ALRAV
+147 GLKAV

-174 TTPPERQSLLFSATL
+174 TAPAERRSLLFSATL

-197 KSYQNDALRI
+197 ANYQRDALRI
-207 EVAGTPGGHADI
+207 AVAGGSRGHADI

-224 RCYPKEAELAVV
+224 RVYPKEAELAVV

-241 HDSPCSLVFCN
+241 HDSPTALVFCN

-260 EAILLERGFAA
+260 EAILLERGFSA

-333 RTGRAGKKGTSVL
+333 RTGRAGNKGTSVL
-346 LVPPSRRRKA
+346 LVPVSRRRKA
-356 EMLLAEAKVEAV
+356 EMLIAEAKVEAV

-374 QDEIRALDKE
+374 QDEIRALDQE
-384 RLLND
+384 RLLSD
-389 PILTGEPGEVDAA
+389 PILTGEPGEEDAA
-402 MVEALLAGRSIN
+402 MVEALLAGRSVN

-422 VYRAR
+422 VYRSR

-434 GDPNFARDSRPAR
+434 GDPNFGRDERR
-447 ARDDYAPRDGA
+447 ATREDYAPRAGHERGGNE
-458 PRFGENREG
+458 RFGERSS

-473 PRKAGPRGD
+473 PRQGGPRGE
-482 TVWFRLNIGRKDG
+482 TVWFKLSIGRKDG
-495 ADPRQLLPMIC
+495 ADPRQLLPMLC

-513 DEVGAIRIFDKET
+513 DEVGAIRIFDRET
-526 KVEIDADV
+526 KVEIDVSV

-541 AKAVDRDKIVIEP
+541 AKGADRDKITIEP
-554 VTGEEE
+554 VTGEDE

-570 ASHAPAPYAKPER
+570 ASHAPAQPR
-583 AGAERP
+583 SDERP
-589 PARAYEKK
+589 AARAYEKK
-597 PYEKKPYEGGETKPY
+597 PYEKKPYEGGKR
-612 AKKAYE
+612 
-618 PKPYEG
+618 
-624 GEKKPYEGKKK
+624 

-642 PFGAAKAYDPVRSD
+642 PFGAPAAKSYDPVQSD
-656 RDALSDPN
+656 RAQLSDPN
-664 VSFRSGPKPH
+664 VSFRSGPRPH
-674 ADKPYGERKPYAG
+674 GDKPQGGKFGEAKPYAG
-687 GPKPFGAG
+687 KPYAGKKPGFGA
-695 KSGGGKPFAG
+695 KPFA
-705 KPFAGKPATRDGD
+705 PRDGD
-718 TRPAGKPFKS
+718 GGPRPAGKPFKS
-728 KKPRRDDRG
+728 KKPRRDDRS

>member
-26 QNAVLEEAAA
+26 QSAVLEPAAA

-51 VAYGLAIGTTL
+51 VAYGLAIGSTL
-62 LGEAEAFGRAGQ
+62 LGEAEAFGRGGQ

-102 ARVIACVGGM
+102 ARIIACVGGM

-174 TTPPERQSLLFSATL
+174 TTPAERQSLLFSATL

-197 KSYQNDALRI
+197 TNYQRNALRI

-224 RCYPKEAELAVV
+224 RVYPKEAELAVV

-241 HDSPCSLVFCN
+241 HDSPTALVFCN

-333 RTGRAGKKGTSVL
+333 RTGRAGNKGTSVL

-402 MVEALLAGRSIN
+402 MVEALIAGRSVN

-422 VYRAR
+422 IYRAR
-427 LPAAEEV
+427 LPASEEV
-434 GDPNFARDSRPAR
+434 GDPNFARDSRPTR
-447 ARDDYAPRDGA
+447 SRDDYAPREGA
-458 PRFGENREG
+458 RFGENRED

-473 PRKAGPRGD
+473 PRHKSGPRGD

-570 ASHAPAPYAKPER
+570 ASHAPASYAKPER
-583 AGAERP
+583 DGDAR

-597 PYEKKPYEGGETKPY
+597 PYEKKPYEKKPYEGGDKKPY

-618 PKPYEG
+618 PKPYEARPDAKPYEG

-664 VSFRSGPKPH
+664 VSFRSGPKPRYDKP
-674 ADKPYGERKPYAG
+674 AGDKPYGEKKPYA
-687 GPKPFGAG
+687 PKPFGAG
-695 KSGGGKPFAG
+695 KSGVGKSFAG
-705 KPFAGKPATRDGD
+705 KP
-718 TRPAGKPFKS
+718 PFKG
-728 KKPRRDDRG
+728 KKPR